1 MTLGQNITR
10 LRTAKG
16 MSQGA
21 LAEALGVSRQ
31 SVSKWETDGS
41 IPELE
46 KLINMAKL
54 FEVSIDE
61 LVTGEPFTPPE
72 APPAPP
78 PAPQVAVVEKKR
90 EPRKTVGIVF
100 LVLSIFCLLSG
111 NVYLQILAAAP
122 CLVVGVI
129 CLLVGWHPGLCS
141 LWAVGFMVDT
151 YLRFGTGLSWRT
163 VRWTPYW
170 EPSMNYF
177 RLFTA
182 WAQLIGMAL
191 IILASILA
199 LRRETKFPKVPLL
212 VTAGVLSALSL
223 VLRWP
228 LQYLLSSYI
237 LRFWSSPLEWAAM
250 MGVAALAVKLLRRRE
265 GRA

>member
-78 PAPQVAVVEKKR
+78 PAPQVVVVEKKR

-100 LVLSIFCLLSG
+100 LVLSMFCLLSG

-170 EPSMNYF
+170 EPSMNYL

-199 LRRETKFPKVPLL
+199 LRRETKFPKVPKWSVAAFLGLAVLL
-212 VTAGVLSALSL
+212 GVGLRYIMAGEYIQRIWLALIDWPAMVLI
-223 VLRWP
+223 V
-228 LQYLLSSYI
+228 
-237 LRFWSSPLEWAAM
+237 
-250 MGVAALAVKLLRRRE
+250 ALAVKLLRRRE

>member
-72 APPAPP
+72 APP
-78 PAPQVAVVEKKR
+78 
-90 EPRKTVGIVF
+90 
-100 LVLSIFCLLSG
+100 
-111 NVYLQILAAAP
+111 
-122 CLVVGVI
+122 
-129 CLLVGWHPGLCS
+129 
-141 LWAVGFMVDT
+141 
-151 YLRFGTGLSWRT
+151 
-163 VRWTPYW
+163 
-170 EPSMNYF
+170 
-177 RLFTA
+177 
-182 WAQLIGMAL
+182 
-191 IILASILA
+191 
-199 LRRETKFPKVPLL
+199 
-212 VTAGVLSALSL
+212 
-223 VLRWP
+223 
-228 LQYLLSSYI
+228 
-237 LRFWSSPLEWAAM
+237 
-250 MGVAALAVKLLRRRE
+250 
-265 GRA
+265 